1 MSPAHAR
8 LVLTSDPS
16 KVAPLAPDQPL
27 TIGRA
32 AGNRLCLSSATGVS
46 EHHAVVRFSAGKG
59 WLVCDWQSRDGTFL
73 QGQRVQQCRV
83 LSDGDAIQLGQ
94 AGPVL
99 RFELTANAAVPPPST
114 PSAGRA
120 APVGNS
126 TAAERAPHPG
136 VAAPASGGQR
146 PTSRGTR
153 GAPASSPAA
162 AAPGGTLDFAGERLA
177 LTAIRSATVLS
188 QPQHPH
194 IFSWWLLLCL
204 GGLLLLPFPLVFW
217 PLQLLALTGW
227 ILLGS
232 RKQHQLLVVLHD
244 GRALRHGF
252 ANQRTALAHRNGIRR
267 AIGQSLET
275 R

>member
-1 MSPAHAR
+1 MSPSSAR
-8 LVLTSDPS
+8 LVLASDPS
-16 KVAPLAPDQPL
+16 KVAPLTPDQPL

-32 AGNRLCLSSATGVS
+32 PGNRLCLSSSAGVS

-99 RFELTANAAVPPPST
+99 RFELMA
-114 PSAGRA
+114 
-120 APVGNS
+120 
-126 TAAERAPHPG
+126 TAAARTSAASGPAPEAATRPG

-146 PTSRGTR
+146 PTSRSAAPSRKSADSRAT
-153 GAPASSPAA
+153 PASSQAAPAA
-162 AAPGGTLDFAGERLA
+162 GGAIDFAGERLA

-217 PLQLLALTGW
+217 PLQLLALAGW

>member
-16 KVAPLAPDQPL
+16 RVAQLAPDQPL

-32 AGNRLCLSSATGVS
+32 AGNRLCLSSATAVS

-73 QGQRVQQCRV
+73 QGQRVQQCRL

-99 RFELTANAAVPPPST
+99 RFELT
-114 PSAGRA
+114 G
-120 APVGNS
+120 
-126 TAAERAPHPG
+126 TAAAIRPG

-146 PTSRGTR
+146 PPSRSSGQSRRSADSRAT
-153 GAPASSPAA
+153 PASSPTA

-188 QPQHPH
+188 QPHHPH

-204 GGLLLLPFPLVFW
+204 GGLLVLPFPLMFW
-217 PLQLLALTGW
+217 LLQLLALTGW

-232 RKQHQLLVVLHD
+232 RKQHQLLVVLQD

>member
-1 MSPAHAR
+1 MSAPSAQ
-8 LVLTSDPS
+8 LVLASDTR
-16 KVAPLAPDQPL
+16 KVAPLSPEQPL

-32 AGNRLCLSSATGVS
+32 ASNRLCLSSAAGVS

-59 WLVCDWQSRDGTFL
+59 WLVCDWQSQDGTYL
-73 QGQRVQQCRV
+73 QGQRVQQCRP
-83 LSDGDAIQLGQ
+83 LRDGDAIQLGQ
-94 AGPVL
+94 TGPVL
-99 RFELTANAAVPPPST
+99 RFELQAA
-114 PSAGRA
+114 
-120 APVGNS
+120 
-126 TAAERAPHPG
+126 
-136 VAAPASGGQR
+136 
-146 PTSRGTR
+146 
-153 GAPASSPAA
+153 AA
-162 AAPGGTLDFAGERLA
+162 AAPAPPGSSPATAAGRAPTTASRSQQRSSARVAPASPKPAQAASGSTTPAAGGSSLDFAGERLPVP
-177 LTAIRSATVLS
+177 AIRSATVLS

-217 PLQLLALTGW
+217 PLQLVALAGW

-252 ANQRTALAHRNGIRR
+252 ANRRTALAHRNGIRR

>member
-1 MSPAHAR
+1 MSPTNAR

-16 KVAPLAPDQPL
+16 KVAPLTPDQPL
-27 TIGRA
+27 TIGRE
-32 AGNRLCLSSATGVS
+32 AGNRLCLSSANGVS
-46 EHHAVVRFSAGKG
+46 EHHAVVRFSAGQG

-99 RFELTANAAVPPPST
+99 RFELMAARKAPEAPAT
-114 PSAGRA
+114 PGSQA
-120 APVGNS
+120 AAS
-126 TAAERAPHPG
+126 TA
-136 VAAPASGGQR
+136 Q
-146 PTSRGTR
+146 
-153 GAPASSPAA
+153 PAA
-162 AAPGGTLDFAGERLA
+162 AALLTAGRGSTLDFSGERLPVI
-177 LTAIRSATVLS
+177 AIRSATVLS
-188 QPQHPH
+188 QPHHPH

-204 GGLLLLPFPLVFW
+204 GGLLLLPFPLVFVA
-217 PLQLLALTGW
+217 LELAALAGW

-232 RKQHQLLVVLHD
+232 RKQHQLLVVLHN

-252 ANQRTALAHRNGIRR
+252 ANRRTALALCNGIRS